1 MISVN
6 IFLDCDERKEL
17 FTDEVGECRNSMFLS
32 LFYEIFSGEH
42 QENARHFL
50 SDEKRLSPQVFL

>member
-17 FTDEVGECRNSMFLS
+17 FADEVGECRKSMFLS
-32 LFYEIFSGEH
+32 LCSGILFGVH
-42 QENARHFL
+42 QENTRHFL